1 MKRKTINRLLS
12 TLLTF
17 ALAVGEIGSTGIS
30 AFAAGEETVGE
41 GVYDDALISSDE
53 ETDDPTEEE
62 DMGDAD
68 DEGYFT
74 DPADDGGEEGVA
86 EDDTIDDEEVPD
98 DASDS
103 LIKNTSNTLYG
114 TSGMSNPRV
123 PTSEED
129 EWQGSYV
136 YYGQWDGG
144 NGTWVKRPLKF
155 RVLDRYSTVFNPYKN
170 SVLLDCESILFPSPM
185 DTRNNGD
192 WSDAL
197 VREDL
202 NGDDFLDSGV
212 FTLEEKN
219 SIIESIKNKPDV
231 NDGSGEGAFGVL
243 HGEKIFILD
252 ERESKRPSYG
262 YSDYK
267 DGIEE
272 CNNRKKTGSTCSFND
287 WWTRSRGKSGVYR
300 GISNKGKTFYFL
312 KTSYRG
318 VSPAFNV
325 NLSSVLFSTA
335 ISGTKGELGTE
346 YKFTLLD
353 INADTEDTIDD
364 GLQISTT
371 RKSPSIIG
379 RKVTVPYSIG
389 GTAASEAN
397 AVSVLILDSPYQWA
411 HTGNPTV
418 LYYDRLDISRFSQ
431 NGTGEFTLPDSLDP
445 EKWDTDYFVYIIA
458 EDINGTYETDYAS
471 APHHISKGSLVEEQT
486 VTVTFD
492 LQGHGDSSS
501 SYYQPRTVEKGAR
514 ITEPVEPSVRGWKFK
529 GWYTSATDHSSAA
542 IFNFNTPV
550 NENLT
555 LYAYWAQQYKV
566 SFDLTEGTSRSN
578 TLADQH
584 VAEGDKVVRP
594 APDPQ
599 ANGLEFDNWYD
610 NKARTGAAYDF
621 NTPVTGEMT
630 LYASWKKATT
640 YKVTFDLNGMQGTG
654 PDPAYVTAGNTV
666 AEPEEPVSAEDLAFL
681 GWYTNKSC
689 SDPDKYDFASAVNSD
704 LTLYAKWSD
713 KYKLWVNGVQ
723 VGKDN
728 RDTAEYSYDPAKKVL
743 DLKNIVFSTDTAT
756 DGTLAYI
763 YSDGI
768 DLKITGSGSTSA
780 SASPDINR
788 YGIYVRYGSLT
799 LNADLTFAGTGTGIF
814 AMNDILIEGGNINIT
829 SSIDKSGPVGRY
841 KYPRGIY
848 TNYTYKQT
856 GGNVKIDMSGNGA
869 YGLYTIYGDVDT
881 YGGAL
886 SIKTDSAKA
895 SHAVLAGAE
904 IRNDL
909 CFVKPVDGK
918 VDPSGRIFTDAYG
931 YEAFEIELAEAES
944 LNCIVSFDLNGKP
957 GVPPA
962 AQTVKAGSRAK
973 RPSNPKAAGFAFD
986 GWYKTAACA
995 DADLYDFSSAVNE
1008 DITLY
1013 ARWTEDLNLPSHS
1026 ALDPVPEINA
1036 ETTEL
1041 WLVKGQKFMI
1051 GKDWSVANTDSK
1063 KFVSISKK
1071 GQLKAK
1077 KADGGKEV
1085 KIKNGDRE
1093 IVLHISKPVITT
1105 KKLTLDIV
1113 NASEKA
1119 YGQIVIDKDDHLDV
1133 LYYSASPD
1141 VATVD
1146 QSGKV
1151 TAVGKGKAKITA
1163 YINGSAYKCS
1173 VTVKETETALERT
1186 LHMTTGTSKTINVKI
1201 KDVKKP
1207 EWKSAADSIAAVDKK
1222 KVKAGENAGA
1232 TYLTANAN
1240 GVDYKINVFVENT
1253 ALNVN
1258 GGEGITLNKKSAG
1271 KYELIIKKGKETDLF
1286 FEGVQQN
1293 VVFKSSKPDTVFIDE
1308 NGHIYARNAGKG
1320 KFTAKINGKTVTI
1333 SVKVTE

>member
-30 AFAAGEETVGE
+30 AFAAGEETEGE
-41 GVYDDALISSDE
+41 GVYDDALISYGEDETDGTAEADEDDATDE
-53 ETDDPTEEE
+53 EDVIDPVDDS
-62 DMGDAD
+62 
-68 DEGYFT
+68 
-74 DPADDGGEEGVA
+74 GEEGIE
-86 EDDTIDDEEVPD
+86 EDDMIEGDEVPD
-98 DASDS
+98 DASDP
-103 LIKNTSNTLYG
+103 LVKNASNTLYG

-136 YYGQWDGG
+136 YYGKWLDRY
-144 NGTWVKRPLKF
+144 VKY
-155 RVLDRYSTVFNPYKN
+155 RVLDKYTTIFDKYAN
-170 SVLLDCESILFPSPM
+170 SVLLECDNTLFTSKFFWGGDYSWQKSIVNS
-185 DTRNNGD
+185 
-192 WSDAL
+192 S
-197 VREDL
+197 L
-202 NGDDFLDSGV
+202 NGYYWYEDV
-212 FTLEEKN
+212 FEPREKEA
-219 SIIESIKNKPDV
+219 IIKSYKTKPDA
-231 NDGSGEGAFGVL
+231 NDGDGNAFEPL
-243 HGEKIFILD
+243 TGEKIFILD
-252 ERESKRPSYG
+252 KVEAKRPSYG
-262 YSDYK
+262 YSNSN
-267 DGIEE
+267 ERCE
-272 CNNRKKTGSTCSFND
+272 NRKKNCNHPEYGDDWNS
-287 WWTRSRGKSGVYR
+287 WWTRSRSSTHWEICVTHEGNTKIVDGLDH
-300 GISNKGKTFYFL
+300 GL
-312 KTSYRG
+312 G

-335 ISGTKGELGTE
+335 ISGNKGELGTE

-353 INADTEDTIDD
+353 INAATEDTSDD
-364 GLQISTT
+364 GLWISTT
-371 RKSPSIIG
+371 RKNPSISG

-397 AVSVLILDSPYQWA
+397 AVSVLILDSPYLSA
-411 HTGNPTV
+411 HTDNPTV

-445 EKWDTDYFVYIIA
+445 EKWDTDYYVYIIA
-458 EDINGTYETDYAS
+458 EDINGKYETDYAS
-471 APHHISKGSLVEEQT
+471 VPHRVTKAGLVETQS

-501 SYYQPRTVEKGAR
+501 RYYQPRTIEKGAV
-514 ITEPVEPSVRGWKFK
+514 ITEPVEPSVRGWAFK
-529 GWYTSATDHSSAA
+529 GWYTSPTDHSSASKY
-542 IFNFNTPV
+542 NFNNPV

-566 SFDLTEGTSRSN
+566 SFDLMEGKSRSN
-578 TLADQH
+578 TLSDQY

-594 APDPQ
+594 TPDPQ
-599 ANGLEFDNWYD
+599 ASGKEFDNWYD
-610 NKARTGAAYDF
+610 NKARTGEAYDF

-630 LYASWKKATT
+630 LYASWKTVAT

-654 PDPAYVTAGNTV
+654 PDPAYVTAGNKV

-756 DGTLAYI
+756 DGTQAYI

-768 DLKITGSGSTSA
+768 DLKITGSGSTPA
-780 SASPDINR
+780 SAPSDISR

-829 SSIDKSGPVGRY
+829 NSIGKSGPVGRY
-841 KYPRGIY
+841 KYPKGIY
-848 TNYTYKQT
+848 TNYTVKQT
-856 GGNVKIDMSGNGA
+856 GGNVKIDMSGDGA
-869 YGLYTIYGDVDT
+869 YGIETVYGDVDT
-881 YGGAL
+881 YGGSL
-886 SIKTDSAKA
+886 SIKTDAEKA

-909 CFVKPVDGK
+909 YFVKPVDGK

-973 RPSNPKAAGFAFD
+973 RPANPKAAGFAFD

-995 DADLYDFSSAVNE
+995 DADLYYFSAAVNE

-1013 ARWTEDLNLPSHS
+1013 AKWTEDLSLPSHS
-1026 ALDPVPEINA
+1026 ALDPVPEIKA

-1041 WLVKGQKFMI
+1041 WLVKGQKFII
-1051 GKDWSVANTDSK
+1051 GTDWSVSDKDSK
-1063 KFVSISKK
+1063 KYVSISKK

-1077 KADGGKEV
+1077 KVDGGQTV

-1119 YGQIVIDKDDHLDV
+1119 YGQIVIDKDEHLDV

-1151 TAVGKGKAKITA
+1151 TAVGKGKANITA

-1293 VVFKSSKPDTVFIDE
+1293 VVFKSSKPDNVFIDE